1 MKAGSGIRANPCAVA
16 EVSMAGL
23 SLKSRS
29 APSRAPAASMMADS
43 MRREVSENSR
53 SAVSA
58 GPSSESASTV
68 CNSRRKLLC
77 LNRHGR
83 SGSQIAEQDE
93 GNMREIRARESA
105 CWLV

>member
-1 MKAGSGIRANPCAVA
+1 MKAGSGIKANPCAVA
-16 EVSMAGL
+16 EVNMAGL
-23 SLKSRS
+23 SLKSKS

-68 CNSRRKLLC
+68 CNSRRKFC
-77 LNRHGR
+77 VCIATDEVGAR
-83 SGSQIAEQDE
+83 SQSKMRVTC
-93 GNMREIRARESA
+93 GNYRAR
-105 CWLV
+105 